1 MNKIK
6 GVDYMSKRTLLHK
19 FYGDE
24 YETITLDELLTLSYF
39 NSVEVLCI
47 VKTPIYEFMI
57 TEDICNR
64 LNKLYKNMTCR
75 DLNVNSLTYEEIR
88 DKFNRIQTQINFI

>member
-1 MNKIK
+1 
-6 GVDYMSKRTLLHK
+6 MSKRTLLHK

-24 YETITLDELLTLSYF
+24 YETITLDDLLTLSYF
-39 NSVEVLCI
+39 NNVEVLCI

-57 TEDICNR
+57 TEDICTR

-75 DLNVNSLTYEEIR
+75 DLNVNSLILL
-88 DKFNRIQTQINFI
+88 NNIQVLISIIYLYITQS

>member
-1 MNKIK
+1 
-6 GVDYMSKRTLLHK
+6 MSKRSLLHK

-39 NSVEVLCI
+39 NNVEVLCI

-57 TEDICNR
+57 TGDICDR
-64 LNKLYKNMTCR
+64 LNKLYKDMTCR
-75 DLNVNSLTYEEIR
+75 DLSVSSLTYDEIR
-88 DKFNRIQTQINFI
+88 NKFSKIQTQINFI